1 MSHAMEGYQRDSEGQ
16 RSLGYSSPW
25 CRRVEH
31 DLATEQQQQKRNSH
45 CFGSVLGM
53 MENVLISI
61 TKPQICLLKAIGCSD
76 RCAHACSTTQ
86 MCPTHCSLKNCSTPD
101 SSVLG
106 VFFRQ
111 EYWNRLLFPPLGD
124 LPNSGIEPASPESPA
139 LAGRIF
145 TIEPPGK
152 PQIGGSAATLWDF
165 SEQGGFSFLFLETIT
180 K

>member
-1 MSHAMEGYQRDSEGQ
+1 MEGYQRDSEGQ

-25 CRRVEH
+25 CRRVGH

-45 CFGSVLGM
+45 CFSSVLGM

-76 RCAHACSTTQ
+76 VSNSLQPQELWHSRLL
-86 MCPTHCSLKNCSTPD
+86 CPWDFS
-101 SSVLG
+101 
-106 VFFRQ
+106 RQ
-111 EYWNRLLFPPLGD
+111 EYWNGLLFSPLGD

-145 TIEPPGK
+145 TIELPGK
-152 PQIGGSAATLWDF
+152 PQIGGSAVTLWDF
-165 SEQGGFSFLFLETIT
+165 SEQGGFSFLFPETIT